1 MRGSVIGFLFCTTTL
16 SLVTPASSQ
25 ESGNRAVSVQ
35 MGNPAGNARLPY
47 MAEFKTTLTKTLGDG
62 STITNQTTEVVAVDS
77 EGRRMTAKSIAPPS
91 ADQASVTSFTVVD
104 PMAHTRITWTSPGRE
119 AMVSAVPIPAASQS
133 SCGMATFS
141 IGVMERP
148 GKKTKAPKVKTTVED
163 LGTDRIQG
171 VEARGR
177 RTTTTTTLAGA
188 KKKSVKQVSTFE
200 EWRAMAPGLRGLLAR
215 IERRSAAGQDDK
227 RTRQVQAGRT
237 GPFDLSIAGRIR
249 GRKPGSGK
257 GLVPE
262 HGRCGVTGAVAAI
275 CPFTLKSD
283 GGRKRTT
290 ALRSGG
296 D

>member
-215 IERRSAAGQDDK
+215 ELSDDPQQGKMTKELVKFRQAEPDPSIFQLPAGYEVVNREVARDWCQSTDDVELPA
-227 RTRQVQAGRT
+227 R
-237 GPFDLSIAGRIR
+237 
-249 GRKPGSGK
+249 
-257 GLVPE
+257 
-262 HGRCGVTGAVAAI
+262 
-275 CPFTLKSD
+275 
-283 GGRKRTT
+283 
-290 ALRSGG
+290 
-296 D
+296 